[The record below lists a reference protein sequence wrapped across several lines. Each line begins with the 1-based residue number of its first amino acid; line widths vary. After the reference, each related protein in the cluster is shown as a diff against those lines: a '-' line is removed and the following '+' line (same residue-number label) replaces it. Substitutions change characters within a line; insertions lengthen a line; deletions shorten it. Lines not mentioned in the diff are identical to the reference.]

1 MGSDL
6 VMGTPQASALQSAIQ
21 KELVAKGYSDESD
34 LVMAEYITIMLI
46 NSKTAEQ
53 ITAELVDLVGPEYDT
68 SFTSWLFDEVAN
80 VSGSSAG
87 EAAEVKS
94 SPQDV
99 QPSASNQ
106 ASSEPV
112 GAPSPGQKRKADARS
127 PSPAS
132 KARRTTDLPDRPRA
146 MRDGPSNNEPQ
157 PVRSLLDRVEPRDS
171 RRHGGFDPVQA
182 QIDSVT
188 RGGHHGGRMMGG
200 RGGGLGMN
208 GHHHQQQQQQQMM
221 MNQMMGGV
229 NPMMFQEI
237 MANQVALMSQMAAN
251 MGMIQGGG
259 PPMMGP
265 GGPGFGFPNGHGQ
278 GPQVNGR
285 GRGRGGRG
293 GSMGDRPPIGGPQQQ
308 GPSQSQQ
315 SPQQQPPQQS
325 QPIVSPQPRPP
336 QPTAPLNIPTRPQS
350 PTLCKFGI
358 KCTNASCRY
367 SHPSAE
373 GGLVLSSE
381 YCEKGLECK
390 DADCTKGHPSPAAV
404 NGEVLDKQLSGKLAN
419 PLTSG
424 IPVQAPA
431 QQRPGAPTGGIPC
444 KFGAAC
450 TRPGCAFIHPQKSG
464 KPCRFGINCTRADC
478 TFDHPPGRVLPG
490 SAPQKSAH
498 KSMTFRANAPASTM
512 QSGPVSKKFGPGGVP
527 VSTHGPKSE
536 SENVGD
542 EEDVEAALAGA

>member
-6 VMGTPQASALQSAIQ
+6 VMGTPQAAALQSAIQ

-34 LVMAEYITIMLI
+34 MVMAEYITIMLI

-68 SFTSWLFDEVAN
+68 SFTSWLFEEIARI
-80 VSGSSAG
+80 SGSGTGGSN
-87 EAAEVKS
+87 E
-94 SPQDV
+94 V
-99 QPSASNQ
+99 QPSVLDAQSTSTSNQ
-106 ASSEPV
+106 ASSEAV
-112 GAPSPGQKRKADARS
+112 GAPSPGNKRRADGRS

-132 KARRTTDLPDRPRA
+132 KSRRTTDLPDRPRA
-146 MRDGPSNNEPQ
+146 MRDGQSNNEPQ
-157 PVRSLLDRVEPRDS
+157 PVRSLLDRVEPREP
-171 RRHGGFDPVQA
+171 RRHGGNGFDHVQA

-200 RGGGLGMN
+200 RGGGMGMN

-221 MNQMMGGV
+221 MNPMMGGV

-237 MANQVALMSQMAAN
+237 MANQMALMSQMAAN
-251 MGMIQGGG
+251 MGMIQGG
-259 PPMMGP
+259 PPMMAP
-265 GGPGFGFPNGHGQ
+265 GAPGFGFPNGHGQ
-278 GPQVNGR
+278 GPHVNGR

-293 GSMGDRPPIGGPQQQ
+293 GNMGDRPPVGGPQQ
-308 GPSQSQQ
+308 GSSQSHQP
-315 SPQQQPPQQS
+315 SQQQPPQQV
-325 QPIVSPQPRPP
+325 QAQAIASPQPRPS
-336 QPTAPLNIPTRPQS
+336 QPAVPLNIPTRPQS

-358 KCTNASCRY
+358 KCTNAACRY

-390 DADCTKGHPSPAAV
+390 DADCTKGHPSPAAI
-404 NGEVLDKQLSGKLAN
+404 NGV
-419 PLTSG
+419 
-424 IPVQAPA
+424 PVQASAP
-431 QQRPGAPTGGIPC
+431 QPRSNAPTGGIPC

-450 TRPGCAFIHPQKSG
+450 TRPGCAFVHPQKGG

-498 KSMTFRANAPASTM
+498 KSMTFRANAPGTAM

-527 VSTHGPKSE
+527 VANADGTKKTE
-536 SENVGD
+536 SENGGD
-542 EEDVEAALAGA
+542 EEDVEAALVGA

>member
-6 VMGTPQASALQSAIQ
+6 VMGTPQAVELQAAIQ

-46 NSKTAEQ
+46 NSKTADQ
-53 ITAELVDLVGPEYDT
+53 ITNELIDLVGPEYDT
-68 SFTSWLFDEVAN
+68 SFTSWLFDKVAKI
-80 VSGSSAG
+80 SGSGAG
-87 EAAEVKS
+87 EASEGKPSGQDGQS
-94 SPQDV
+94 STP
-99 QPSASNQ
+99 NQ

-112 GAPSPGQKRKADARS
+112 GAPSPGQKRRADGRS

-132 KARRTTDLPDRPRA
+132 KSRRTTDLPDRPRA

-157 PVRSLLDRVEPRDS
+157 PVRSLLDRVEPRES
-171 RRHGGFDPVQA
+171 RGRGGFDHVQA
-182 QIDSVT
+182 QIESVT

-200 RGGGLGMN
+200 RGGGMGMN
-208 GHHHQQQQQQQMM
+208 GHHQQQQQQMM

-237 MANQVALMSQMAAN
+237 MANQMALMSQMAAG
-251 MGMIQGGG
+251 MGMLQGA

-278 GPQVNGR
+278 GLHMNGR

-293 GSMGDRPPIGGPQQQ
+293 GNMGDRPQIGGPQQQ
-308 GPSQSQQ
+308 GPSQSQ
-315 SPQQQPPQQS
+315 SSQQQPPQQT
-325 QPIVSPQPRPP
+325 QPIASPQPRPP
-336 QPTAPLNIPTRPQS
+336 QPTVPLNVPTRPQS

-358 KCTNASCRY
+358 KCTNAACRY

-390 DADCTKGHPSPAAV
+390 DSDCTKGHPSPAAI
-404 NGEVLDKQLSGKLAN
+404 NGVPA
-419 PLTSG
+419 
-424 IPVQAPA
+424 QAPA
-431 QQRPGAPTGGIPC
+431 PHPRPSAPAGGIPC

-450 TRPGCAFIHPQKSG
+450 TRPGCTFVHPQKSG
-464 KPCRFGINCTRADC
+464 KPCRFGINCTRVDC

-498 KSMTFRANAPASTM
+498 KSMTFRANASAPAM
-512 QSGPVSKKFGPGGVP
+512 QSGPVSKKFGPGGVQ
-527 VSTHGPKSE
+527 VANTDGTKKTE
-536 SENVGD
+536 DENGGD
-542 EEDVEAALAGA
+542 EDDVEAALAGA

>member
-34 LVMAEYITIMLI
+34 LVMAEYIAIMLI

-68 SFTSWLFDEVAN
+68 SFTSWLFDEVAKI
-80 VSGSSAG
+80 SGSSTG
-87 EAAEVKS
+87 GAAAVNP

-99 QPSASNQ
+99 QSSASNQ

-112 GAPSPGQKRKADARS
+112 GAPSPGQKRRADGRS

-146 MRDGPSNNEPQ
+146 MRDGPPNNEPQ

-188 RGGHHGGRMMGG
+188 RGGHHGGRMMSG
-200 RGGGLGMN
+200 RGGGMGIN
-208 GHHHQQQQQQQMM
+208 GHHQQQQQQQMM

-237 MANQVALMSQMAAN
+237 MANQMALMSQMAAG
-251 MGMIQGGG
+251 MGMIPGG

-265 GGPGFGFPNGHGQ
+265 GAPGFGFPNGHGQ
-278 GPQVNGR
+278 GPQMNGR

-293 GSMGDRPPIGGPQQQ
+293 GNMGDRPQIGGPQQQ
-308 GPSQSQQ
+308 GPSQSQPPHQQ
-315 SPQQQPPQQS
+315 SPQPT

-336 QPTAPLNIPTRPQS
+336 QPNVPLNIPTRPQS

-358 KCTNASCRY
+358 KCTNAACRY

-404 NGEVLDKQLSGKLAN
+404 NGEVLDKQLLEKPAN
-419 PLTSG
+419 LMASG

-431 QQRPGAPTGGIPC
+431 PQQRPSAPTGGIPC

-450 TRPGCAFIHPQKSG
+450 TRPGCAFVHPQKGG

-498 KSMTFRANAPASTM
+498 KSMTFRANAPGPMM
-512 QSGPVSKKFGPGGVP
+512 QSGPVSKKFGPGGV
-527 VSTHGPKSE
+527 VNTNGPKNE
-536 SENVGD
+536 GEDGGD
-542 EEDVEAALAGA
+542 EEDVEATLAGA

>member
-6 VMGTPQASALQSAIQ
+6 VMGTPQAGALQASIQ

-34 LVMAEYITIMLI
+34 PVMAEYITIMLI

-53 ITAELVDLVGPEYDT
+53 ITSELVDLVGPEYDT
-68 SFTSWLFDEVAN
+68 SFTSWLFDQVAKI
-80 VSGSSAG
+80 SGSSVGGAT
-87 EAAEVKS
+87 ESVQDTPS
-94 SPQDV
+94 ST
-99 QPSASNQ
+99 SNQ
-106 ASSEPV
+106 VSSDPV
-112 GAPSPGQKRKADARS
+112 GAPSPGQKRRADARS

-157 PVRSLLDRVEPRDS
+157 PVRSLLDRVEPREP

-182 QIDSVT
+182 QIESVT

-200 RGGGLGMN
+200 RGGGMGMN

-229 NPMMFQEI
+229 NPIMFQEI
-237 MANQVALMSQMAAN
+237 MANQMALMSQMAAG
-251 MGMIQGGG
+251 MGMIQG
-259 PPMMGP
+259 PPMGP
-265 GGPGFGFPNGHGQ
+265 GGPGFGLPNGHGQ
-278 GPQVNGR
+278 GPHMNGR

-293 GSMGDRPPIGGPQQQ
+293 GNMGDRPQIGGPQQQ
-308 GPSQSQQ
+308 ASPSQQF
-315 SPQQQPPQQS
+315 PQQQSAQQTQS
-325 QPIVSPQPRPP
+325 VVSPQPRPP
-336 QPTAPLNIPTRPQS
+336 QSAVPLNIPTRPQS

-358 KCTNASCRY
+358 KCTNAACRY

-404 NGEVLDKQLSGKLAN
+404 NGV
-419 PLTSG
+419 
-424 IPVQAPA
+424 PVQAHVP
-431 QQRPGAPTGGIPC
+431 QPKPSAPTGGVPC

-450 TRPGCAFIHPQKSG
+450 TRPGCTFMHPQKGG
-464 KPCRFGINCTRADC
+464 KPCRFGINCTRYVHEIC
-478 TFDHPPGRVLPG
+478 
-490 SAPQKSAH
+490 
-498 KSMTFRANAPASTM
+498 
-512 QSGPVSKKFGPGGVP
+512 PVH
-527 VSTHGPKSE
+527 TH
-536 SENVGD
+536 
-542 EEDVEAALAGA
+542 

>member
-6 VMGTPQASALQSAIQ
+6 VMGAPQATALQSAIQ

-34 LVMAEYITIMLI
+34 MVMAEYITIMLI

-53 ITAELVDLVGPEYDT
+53 ITAELIDLVGPEYDT
-68 SFTSWLFDEVAN
+68 SFTSWLFDEIAKI
-80 VSGSSAG
+80 SGGSTGGAG
-87 EAAEVKS
+87 EA
-94 SPQDV
+94 
-99 QPSASNQ
+99 QPSVPDAQSTSTPPGPSD
-106 ASSEPV
+106 AA
-112 GAPSPGQKRKADARS
+112 GAPSPGNKRRADGRS

-146 MRDGPSNNEPQ
+146 MRDGQSGNEPQ
-157 PVRSLLDRVEPRDS
+157 PVRSLLDRVEPRET
-171 RRHGGFDPVQA
+171 RRHGGNGFDHVQA
-182 QIDSVT
+182 QIESVT

-200 RGGGLGMN
+200 RGGGMGMN
-208 GHHHQQQQQQQMM
+208 GHHHQQQQQQQQQMM

-237 MANQVALMSQMAAN
+237 MANQMALMSQMAAN
-251 MGMIQGGG
+251 MGMIQGG
-259 PPMMGP
+259 PHMMNP
-265 GGPGFGFPNGHGQ
+265 GAPGFGFPNGHGQ
-278 GPQVNGR
+278 GPNTNGR

-293 GSMGDRPPIGGPQQQ
+293 GNMGDRPQIGGTQQ
-308 GPSQSQQ
+308 GPSQ
-315 SPQQQPPQQS
+315 PQQPPQHQS
-325 QPIVSPQPRPP
+325 SQQNQPIVSPQPRPP
-336 QPTAPLNIPTRPQS
+336 QPAVPLNVPTRPQS

-358 KCTNASCRY
+358 KCTNAACRY

-390 DADCTKGHPSPAAV
+390 DADCTKGHPSPAAI
-404 NGEVLDKQLSGKLAN
+404 NGV
-419 PLTSG
+419 
-424 IPVQAPA
+424 PVQVPAP
-431 QQRPGAPTGGIPC
+431 QTRSSAPTGGIPC

-450 TRPGCAFIHPQKSG
+450 TRPGCAFVHPQKGG

-490 SAPQKSAH
+490 SAPQKSTH
-498 KSMTFRANAPASTM
+498 KSMTFRANAPVPVM

-527 VSTHGPKSE
+527 VTNADGTKKTE
-536 SENVGD
+536 SENGGD
-542 EEDVEAALAGA
+542 EDDVEAALAGA